1 MTNEDYLVWLREEK
15 KNNRHK
21 FEVECL
27 TDVERRECLIF
38 SIAYGR
44 ALDKFED
51 VLKEERQWRVIE
63 EARACLKK
71 KRELTFRLIDEA
83 IQRGDRDGE
92 HFFGGE
98 MSAICEVLY
107 ILDAVEETER
117 RGGEGT
123 KND

>member
-1 MTNEDYLVWLREEK
+1 MTNEDYLVWLREEE
-15 KNNRHK
+15 KNNKHK

-27 TDVERRECLIF
+27 TDIERRECLIF

-51 VLKEERQWRVIE
+51 VLKEKKQWRVIE

-71 KRELTFRLIDEA
+71 ERELAFRLIDGA
-83 IQRGDRDGE
+83 IQKGDSEGELFFRGE
-92 HFFGGE
+92 
-98 MSAICEVLY
+98 SYVICKVLY

-117 RGGEGT
+117 RGG
-123 KND
+123 